1 MRLRWAALLVWCLL
15 LLAAAVH
22 ALYYYPKL
30 PAVTASHFGLRGD
43 PDAWLAKESFFKIYA
58 ITFGGLSLF
67 LLAMSLGVRVMPAG
81 LLRMPSK
88 DYWLAPQRRAESL
101 SYVSQSTLWISNATM
116 LLLIATADGA
126 FRANLA
132 PRVRMPA
139 DFWGWLAAYLL
150 FVVAVGVRLH
160 LRFRRR
166 NGRISGGA
174 GDAT

>member
-1 MRLRWAALLVWCLL
+1 MRLRSSALLVWCLL
-15 LLAAAVH
+15 LLVAAAVH

-30 PAVTASHFGLRGD
+30 PAVMASHFGLGGD

-67 LLAMSLGVRVMPAG
+67 LLAMSLGVSVMPAG

-88 DYWLAPQRRAESL
+88 DYWLAPQRRGESL

-116 LLLIATADGA
+116 MLLIATADGA

-139 DFWGWLAAYLL
+139 DFWVWVAAYLL

-166 NGRISGGA
+166 ISGGA